1 MKMNTNYKRMS
12 KCLCCDESLKKD
24 SVLLDLGKQPL
35 ANNFHAPNK
44 KIEDYPLAVKKC
56 NKCFHVQLSVAVKPS
71 LLYENYSYV
80 SGTTKTLKDYFIN
93 FADKLSSKVKS

>member
-1 MKMNTNYKRMS
+1 M
-12 KCLCCDESLKKD
+12 
-24 SVLLDLGKQPL
+24 LLI
-35 ANNFHAPNK
+35 K

-93 FADKLSSKVKS
+93 FADKIEKKFKGKKLSILEIACNDGTLLEIFQKGGIKFHQ

>member
-1 MKMNTNYKRMS
+1 MNTNYKRMS

-44 KIEDYPLAVKKC
+44 KIEDYPLAVK
-56 NKCFHVQLSVAVKPS
+56 NATNASM
-71 LLYENYSYV
+71 YSYQ
-80 SGTTKTLKDYFIN
+80 
-93 FADKLSSKVKS
+93 